1 MKKTVIS
8 RVSAVVLGLAVFS
21 LTAVPSF
28 AYTADWTSDV
38 ALIATLYYSDG
49 TYDMEDTG
57 VVFDMPVVG
66 DDVIGTPVPP
76 DVGKTISSIRSNV
89 HIYNPPAEERVR
101 LAVTFYSA
109 VGNKN
114 LTSNCAIQAQSNDGS
129 WHSLPFTIISSRS
142 SFISTQNYNDYV
154 IEFSI
159 PSGIE
164 RIAVYATWSI
174 PGGYKVSEVYPVMLG
189 CTHLAFVP
197 INPVVDQDGAD
208 KEATDDLGGS
218 VSDKTE
224 ESDSL
229 LDEIGSITKPSVN
242 VNPMQGLDLNV
253 FRSFTNVLAIPFES
267 PYIVWMFVTALSFSL
282 IAYVL
287 FGKGG

>member
-8 RVSAVVLGLAVFS
+8 RVSAVVLGLAVFA

-28 AYTADWTSDV
+28 AYTAEWTSDV
-38 ALIATLYYSDG
+38 ALIATLYYTDDS
-49 TYDMEDTG
+49 YDMDDSG
-57 VVFDMPVVG
+57 VIYEMPVDG
-66 DDVIGTPVPP
+66 GDVIAAPVLP

-101 LAVTFYSA
+101 LAVTFYSS

-114 LTSNCAIQAQSNDGS
+114 LTSNCAIQALSNDGS

-142 SFISTQNYNDYV
+142 SFISNQNFNDYV
-154 IEFSI
+154 MEFSI

-174 PGGYKVSEVYPVMLG
+174 PGGYKVSAANPVMLG
-189 CTHLAFVP
+189 CSHLAFVP

-208 KEATDDLGGS
+208 KEATDGVGGS
-218 VSDKTE
+218 VSDKTQ

-229 LDEIGSITKPSVN
+229 LDEIGSISKPSVN
-242 VNPMQGLDLNV
+242 VNPMQGLDLNA

>member
-8 RVSAVVLGLAVFS
+8 RLSALVLGLAVFS

-38 ALIATLYYSDG
+38 ALIATLYYSNDS
-49 TYDMEDTG
+49 YDLEDSG
-57 VVFDMPVVG
+57 VVYEMPIVG
-66 DDVIGTPVPP
+66 GDLIATPVLP

-101 LAVTFYSA
+101 LAITFYSA

-114 LTSNCAIQAQSNDGS
+114 LTSNCAMQAQSNDGS
-129 WHSLPFTIISSRS
+129 WHSLPFTVISSRS
-142 SFISTQNYNDYV
+142 SFISNQNFNDYV

-159 PSGIE
+159 PSGVE

-174 PGGYKVSEVYPVMLG
+174 PGGYKVNASNPVMLG
-189 CTHLAFVP
+189 CSHLAFVP

-208 KEATDDLGGS
+208 KDAVDSVDGS
-218 VSDKTE
+218 VSDKKD
-224 ESDSL
+224 ESDSML
-229 LDEIGSITKPSVN
+229 GEIGSLEKPSVN
-242 VNPMQGLDLNV
+242 VDPMQGIDNNA
-253 FRSFTNVLAIPFES
+253 FRAFTNVLSIPFEN
-267 PYIVWMFVTALSFSL
+267 PHITWMFATMLAMCL